1 MLKEWL
7 RGSSSEA
14 EKPVEEKRPVS
25 RMVID
30 AEKPLETRESAMS
43 RRREAYEK
51 KLAESAKEGPPHPSK
66 MVTYDGIFRK
76 AQSVLL
82 EGNNNEIQEGITLNI
97 ARNAQNAMI
106 STKWALVNPQMSHWE
121 VNLQMN
127 GFSDIVAASWNT
139 LNRYQLMYQRVSS
152 TGAML
157 VTQFMAQK
165 QGGMS
170 QGTVFA
176 MMQYPWRFG
185 GCTQVQY
192 VKDQS
197 LSLSHVQRLIRGVHI
212 GTNLTVEPATHSSCL
227 SHAISLMTAK
237 RDAGFM
243 AEMTPSKGTWKIAAT
258 AFDWSMNMDAA
269 IELEF
274 MEGREGMR
282 SALNVGCRKSFVG
295 GAQLTAS
302 LLGFNMAKVNL
313 ELPFGGEV
321 PGANQLRLAF
331 NCQYDIHAGALK
343 QGLIFTA

>member
-7 RGSSSEA
+7 RGSSSGA
-14 EKPVEEKRPVS
+14 EKSPEEKKPAT
-25 RMVID
+25 RMVVD
-30 AEKPLETRESAMS
+30 VEKSLETHESAAT
-43 RRREAYEK
+43 RRRDAYEK
-51 KLAESAKEGPPHPSK
+51 KLADSAKQGPLHPSK
-66 MVTYDGIFRK
+66 MVTYDSMFRK

-82 EGNNNEIQEGITLNI
+82 EGNNNEIQEGITLNV
-97 ARNAQNAMI
+97 ARSAQNTMI
-106 STKWALVNPQMSHWE
+106 STKWALANPQMSHWE

-165 QGGMS
+165 QGGVS

-197 LSLSHVQRLIRGVHI
+197 VGLSHVQRLIRGVHI
-212 GTNLTVEPATHSSCL
+212 GTNLSLDSTTHNSYL
-227 SHAISLMTAK
+227 SHAISLATAK
-237 RDAGFM
+237 RDAEFM
-243 AEMTPSKGTWKIAAT
+243 AELTPSKGTWKIAAT
-258 AFDWSMNMDAA
+258 AFDWALNMDAA
-269 IELEF
+269 IELEYK
-274 MEGREGMR
+274 EAREGMK
-282 SALNVGCRKSFVG
+282 SALNVGCRKKFVG
-295 GAQLTAS
+295 GAHLTTS
-302 LLGFNMAKVNL
+302 LLGFDTAKVNL
-313 ELPFGGEV
+313 DLPFGGEV
-321 PGANQLRLAF
+321 PGGNQLRLSF

-343 QGLIFTA
+343 QGLVFTA